1 MYSFQRLRLNGS
13 ELRVGGECICK
24 YAEAAAT
31 PFDDRGQP
39 RPQVRQAAVER
50 SILCAGERFRENG
63 NEGRQLRAREK
74 GLEVQKNRPR
84 LPKDA
89 ASPNLYLMRCSHD
102 SIGLRRGTKRE

>member
-1 MYSFQRLRLNGS
+1 MAASFVSGVSAFANMLKLLRRPLTIAVNHVLKCDKLPSSEVSCAPVSGS
-13 ELRVGGECICK
+13 GKI
-24 YAEAAAT
+24 
-31 PFDDRGQP
+31 
-39 RPQVRQAAVER
+39 
-50 SILCAGERFRENG
+50 G